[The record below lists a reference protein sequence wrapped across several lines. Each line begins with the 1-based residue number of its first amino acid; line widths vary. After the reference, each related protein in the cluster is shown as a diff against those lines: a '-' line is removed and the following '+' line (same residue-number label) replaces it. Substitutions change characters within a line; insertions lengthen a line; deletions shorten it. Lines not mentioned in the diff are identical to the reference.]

1 MSFFGWIPRNGIFFC
16 LSNNFVHK
24 TKKQLDNGRNMIYNK
39 IVIGI
44 YAGWYFYFDN
54 GFEIHQAQQK

>member
-1 MSFFGWIPRNGIFFC
+1 
-16 LSNNFVHK
+16 
-24 TKKQLDNGRNMIYNK
+24 MIYNK